1 MKRFFWSMMSVG
13 VVAVVAGC
21 PIYSDN
27 SSYRVCDES
36 ACYACPNEYYDDNC
50 SSWQCNSS
58 NDCPSGY
65 SCGSDA
71 SGNPTC
77 VIGTSPD
84 SGVSGG
90 CTQQSDCPNGEV
102 CGSDGTC
109 QDGDCSTAGCPSG
122 YVCKLSDGT
131 ASCVS
136 LGGID
141 GGTPDSSMGDSSVD
155 GGDTAPSGC
164 QSAADCTSAGAG
176 AQCLN
181 GVCTPASGQCFD
193 QTQCPANSQCVQGA
207 CTPSCSSASCPTG
220 YSCDANNECT
230 GNPTPCGS
238 GTTCTSGDVCVE
250 QHCVL
255 PCGDGGTCATAGFVC
270 VEGGCIPNQL
280 PTFVCGADGSIGDG
294 QAGDCAIGS
303 ICLHHSCFIACNPDA
318 GATACAE
325 AAMFNVCKSVTT
337 SSGTYPVCGSS
348 SNLGSQCDPTQ
359 NEDCPSSGVCID
371 GYCH

>member
-27 SSYRVCDES
+27 SSYRVCTS
-36 ACYACPNEYYDDNC
+36 NGCYACPNEYMDDGC
-50 SSWQCNSS
+50 SSWQCNTSS
-58 NDCPSGY
+58 DCPSGFTC
-65 SCGSDA
+65 SADS
-71 SGNPTC
+71 SGNQTCMGVGYDGGYPT
-77 VIGTSPD
+77 
-84 SGVSGG
+84 G
-90 CTQQSDCPNGEV
+90 CAQDSDCSSGEV
-102 CGSDGTC
+102 CGANGQC
-109 QDGDCSTAGCPSG
+109 QTGDCSTAGCPSG
-122 YVCKLSDGT
+122 SQCTLSNGVAT
-131 ASCVS
+131 CVS
-136 LGGID
+136 TGNDSGVD
-141 GGTPDSSMGDSSVD
+141 ASSDSSSDA
-155 GGDTAPSGC
+155 GDTAPSGC
-164 QSAADCTSAGAG
+164 QSAADCTSTGAG

-181 GVCTPASGQCFD
+181 GACTPASGQCFD
-193 QTQCPANSQCVQGA
+193 QTQCPTNSQCVQGA
-207 CTPSCSSASCPTG
+207 CTPSCSTTACPTG

-238 GTTCTSGDVCVE
+238 GASCSTGDVCVE
-250 QHCVL
+250 QHCVA
-255 PCGDGGTCATAGFVC
+255 PCGDGGTCSAAGFVC

-280 PTFVCGADGSIGDG
+280 PTFVCGADGSVGDG

-337 SSGTYPVCGSS
+337 SNGTYPVCGSS

-359 NEDCPSSGVCID
+359 NQACPNSGVCID
-371 GYCH
+371 GFCH